1 MELRSMSSITI
12 KLERPYVEELFKR
25 YEDLI
30 GSDFPAIEIMLIV
43 RLLIQ

>member
-1 MELRSMSSITI
+1 MESRLMSSNTI

-30 GSDFPAIEIMLIV
+30 GRDFPG
-43 RLLIQ
+43 